1 MSTHLSVGK
10 VALVLAAVTG
20 GFHLCWAVLVALG
33 WAQPIIDFIFW
44 AHFIKPIYLIEPFEI
59 GRAVILLVLT
69 SAVGFAIG
77 AAFALIWNALHKER
91 S

>member
-1 MSTHLSVGK
+1 
-10 VALVLAAVTG
+10 VLAAVTG
-20 GFHLCWAVLVALG
+20 GFHLGWAVLVALG